1 MWAVRLYCVQ
11 KSFCVELSAVMIT
24 TQKSDPTSA
33 ESQRLMTQLSV
44 VLAAI
49 TGDEGKGHFSS
60 DTLNAPRALW
70 ALARDHH
77 GVAIGCG
84 AIRPL
89 SATTAEVKRVFST
102 GEIAGTGAA
111 LMRFLEQ
118 NALLLGYRD
127 IWLATRQINSGAVAF
142 YRRQGYEIIDNY
154 GDYVGREETICLA
167 KRLYPR

>member
-11 KSFCVELSAVMIT
+11 RGFCVELSAVMIT
-24 TQKSDPTSA
+24 TEKSDPTSA

>member
-1 MWAVRLYCVQ
+1 M
-11 KSFCVELSAVMIT
+11 ELSAVMIT
-24 TQKSDPTSA
+24 TEKSDPTSA

-118 NALLLGYRD
+118 NALLLGYRA

>member
-1 MWAVRLYCVQ
+1 
-11 KSFCVELSAVMIT
+11 MIT
-24 TQKSDPTSA
+24 IEKSDPTSA
-33 ESQRLMTQLSV
+33 ESQRLIAQLSA

-60 DTLNAPRALW
+60 DTLSAPRALW
-70 ALARDHH
+70 ALARNHH

-89 SATTAEVKRVFST
+89 SASTAEVKRVFST
-102 GEIAGTGAA
+102 GEIPGTGAA
-111 LMRFLEQ
+111 LMRFLEK

-127 IWLATRQINSGAVAF
+127 IWLATRLINSGAVAF
-142 YRRQGYEIIDNY
+142 YRRQGYNIIDNY

-167 KRLYPR
+167 KRLDPR

>member
-1 MWAVRLYCVQ
+1 M
-11 KSFCVELSAVMIT
+11 ELSAVMIT
-24 TQKSDPTSA
+24 TEKSDPTSA